1 MCADKKNMKK
11 NVCLHHHSMEFIR
24 SIEKSNPC
32 LFQQSALAS
41 YYVPL
46 DVSTTYGCSTEQQT
60 AEQIAEHKLLQAYH
74 TIMSGSVLK
83 VGYCYTQTS
92 KPNDQVQIKVL
103 QYTEII

>member
-1 MCADKKNMKK
+1 MK
-11 NVCLHHHSMEFIR
+11 NVRLYHQSMEFIR
-24 SIEKSNPC
+24 RIEKGNPS
-32 LFQQSALAS
+32 LFQHWPVIMCHWMSR
-41 YYVPL
+41 
-46 DVSTTYGCSTEQQT
+46 VSTTYGCSTEQQI